1 LFVKSDP
8 IGEICCSR
16 IVGIQLTNCPGNF
29 EMVEVKVVFDEIF
42 AYEYFGV
49 TFCQIDGG
57 YIKSN
62 GLAVYN
68 LHFQLCSF
76 NYYVIFPAVNRY

>member
-1 LFVKSDP
+1 MFVKSDP

-57 YIKSN
+57 GGVKAS
-62 GLAVYN
+62 LC
-68 LHFQLCSF
+68 LDFRLDHFIVHLLFFGVS
-76 NYYVIFPAVNRY
+76 